1 MINHRN
7 DEYRWLEEINSKQS
21 IYKGILEVLNSS
33 DKIPEV
39 QKMGDYYYNFWR
51 DAQHERGIWRRTTL
65 DEYRK
70 AQPQWEVVLDLDDLN
85 KQEQE
90 NWVWHGAQCLPPHY
104 RYCLI
109 NLSRGGADADVTRE
123 FDLEHKQWIENGFY
137 RSESKGGLQ
146 WRDQDNVFYRVGYDS
161 LCRSSR

>member
-1 MINHRN
+1 MITDRN
-7 DEYRWLEEINSKQS
+7 DEYRWLEEIS

-51 DAQHERGIWRRTTL
+51 DAKHERGIWRRTIL

-70 AQPQWEVVLDLDDLN
+70 AQPQWEIVLDLDELN
-85 KQEQE
+85 KQENE
-90 NWVWHGAQCLPPHY
+90 NWVWHGVQCLPPHY

-123 FDLEHKQWIENGFY
+123 FDLEHKQWVENGLY
-137 RSESKGGLQ
+137 RPESKGGLQ
-146 WRDQDNVFYRVGYDS
+146 WRDQDSVFV
-161 LCRSSR
+161 